1 MTNCVARCVCRSL
14 LGVLWF
20 LGAWVTPAP
29 AQERPQVLA
38 EISGGWVGFPDDGLV
53 NETLVGGTLGWF
65 ATPRLSVGPEVSVIQ
80 GTHHRH
86 VLAGGNATF
95 HFANFGAAH
104 IVPYVLVA
112 GGLFQTRFDHLD
124 GSVTTR
130 DGMLSAGAG
139 VRGALSRRVILGVEA
154 RAGWETHIR
163 VTGSLGVTLG
173 RR

>member
-1 MTNCVARCVCRSL
+1 MTNHVARGVCGSILGL
-14 LGVLWF
+14 LWLLAAG
-20 LGAWVTPAP
+20 VTPAP

-38 EISGGWVGFPDDGLV
+38 EVSGGWVGFPDDGLV

-65 ATPRLSVGPEVSVIQ
+65 AAPRLSVGPEVSVIQ

-86 VLAGGNATF
+86 VLAGGNVTF
-95 HFANFGAAH
+95 HFADTGEARV
-104 IVPYVLVA
+104 VPYVLVA
-112 GGLFQTRFDHLD
+112 GGLFQTRFDHPD

-130 DGMLSAGAG
+130 DGMLSVGAG
-139 VRGALSRRVILGVEA
+139 VRGALNRRVMVGVEA

-163 VTGSLGVTLG
+163 VTGSLGVKFG